1 MLSRARLGTC
11 AIQNRVRAAHKRRL
25 TLLKS
30 KTFRAGARADGGGS
44 AGGYGVAVENI
55 GDQEARQQGTT
66 TKAIPG
72 PWLNVQGTTA
82 RREERS
88 RDADVDESNDA
99 STGAR
104 ARVDACETP
113 ARRRARSRRR
123 VENTLGAPGTSGR
136 LRAGALHGGPAS
148 GTARGLHCYA
158 RRGSPR
164 RHMPRGRRSWSA
176 RGPNGLARAEKGCW
190 VGDRARCPQDV
201 DSGAARR
208 PGRARDARGGGT
220 DAKQWMTIRLT
231 GSAREDDHPSPRRGC
246 V

>member
-113 ARRRARSRRR
+113 AAAALAVGGGSRIRSAPVGRQEGCARAHYMEGRRRGLLEDCIATR
-123 VENTLGAPGTSGR
+123 G
-136 LRAGALHGGPAS
+136 GALHADTCLGGDDP
-148 GTARGLHCYA
+148 GL
-158 RRGSPR
+158 RE
-164 RHMPRGRRSWSA
+164 GR
-176 RGPNGLARAEKGCW
+176 
-190 VGDRARCPQDV
+190 
-201 DSGAARR
+201 
-208 PGRARDARGGGT
+208 
-220 DAKQWMTIRLT
+220 T
-231 GSAREDDHPSPRRGC
+231 G
-246 V
+246 